1 MAPKLH
7 VEIGQVKPFVSIEAE
22 AFLNLQRTSD
32 FLMRGLERVLK
43 PTNLTQTQYNV
54 LRILR
59 GAGRSGLLCRELGE
73 RMVTRDPDITRLLD
87 RLEARGLVRRSRSQA
102 DRRAV
107 RTRIRTAGLSL
118 LEKLDHPVAELHKQ
132 QLQHLGSPR
141 VRQLIDLL
149 EAARERL
156 A

>member
-1 MAPKLH
+1 MVPKLK
-7 VEIGQVKPFVSIEAE
+7 VEIGQAKRFVSIETE
-22 AFLNLQRTSD
+22 AFLNVQRTSD
-32 FLMRGLERVLK
+32 LLMRGLEKVLK
-43 PTNLTQTQYNV
+43 PAGLTQTQYNV

-59 GAGRSGLLCRELGE
+59 GAGRQGLMCHELGE
-73 RMVTRDPDITRLLD
+73 RMLTRDPDITRLLD

-107 RTRIRTAGLSL
+107 RTRIQAAGMFL
-118 LEKLDHPVAELHKQ
+118 LKQLDDPVAELHSQ
-132 QLQHLGSPR
+132 QLQHLGPAR

-149 EAARERL
+149 EAAREPL